1 MTSRIPPRMP
11 RMPRTP
17 CTPRT
22 GFRLLALAA
31 SLIASLAGTPAHAS
45 GGYEPV
51 DLFFATT
58 RPDQPVREFVER
70 PAGYYTDYLVPYQV
84 LWYWRLHGQAFSP
97 EAVRVFSELLDKLP
111 REDNGM
117 DDTDTAWTAW
127 REARGSAYAKLG
139 RPLAEPAKPATP
151 PSQQAPQWNADSLQ
165 ASPNCFYGDA
175 FRNATKTLGQRLALA
190 AGDKAAVP
198 FVLHW
203 LQMQDSVFDT
213 CNEKAAAVAAP
224 ALPAGAPA
232 WLKDDHAYQL
242 AAQRFYADDL
252 AGADTAFAE
261 IADSAASKASPWRDL
276 AAYMRLRVLARQ
288 NPGSEPSFSE
298 GDGPGKESPE
308 ALRQQAALSKAVDAI
323 ALPLLKNPRMQ
334 PLHASVHRL
343 AEALRIRYLTPGTR
357 LQRLADSL
365 KTPGAPEEAAAR
377 LLLLNHEFRNCAIAG
392 CAYVGPEQKSDLV
405 QWLSTVRGFD
415 GPAGGLTAQATWR
428 ETFSWRSY
436 QRTRDLAWLMAAAS
450 LVPVS
455 AAADDPREAQLQ
467 AALAAVPAEHPARFA
482 ATQLRAQ
489 RLFAQGRFEAARE
502 LVAPSVDSPLIA
514 HSLSGQNLVKALLLP
529 TASSEEEWR
538 RLAIRP
544 VVARNDPEAQEARPS
559 AVPLASAFD
568 DDVARFLNTRA
579 PLAMWLRLAADPALA
594 PALRDTLLET
604 AWTRAVLAEDYAA
617 ARRAAALR
625 TASAPK
631 PTAQAPA
638 RSSGQGPDPLAGMR
652 RSMALATTDKA
663 AWRRLLLERMAS
675 TTETLQP
682 PHWPDAGWD
691 IRPTPLRPGL
701 VRTYDR
707 GATIGSYGKWCH
719 TLGVPTT
726 GPQAAGQADFDMPA
740 FLPQPERAQQ
750 AALVARLRA
759 VPQDS
764 VYFTQESLAL
774 MQRDRADPLVPQA
787 LSVAVK
793 MARYTCQDKAV
804 GDWSRKGLQAL
815 HANYPTSS
823 WAAGTPYWYGGR

>member
-1 MTSRIPPRMP
+1 MIHSIPRAK
-11 RMPRTP
+11 RA
-17 CTPRT
+17 
-22 GFRLLALAA
+22 GFRSLMRSVPRAVSRVAPLVASLLAA
-31 SLIASLAGTPAHAS
+31 TAHAS
-45 GGYEPV
+45 GGGDPV

-84 LWYWRLHGQAFSP
+84 LWYWRLHGQALSP
-97 EAVRVFSELLDKLP
+97 EAVRVFSDLLEKLP

-190 AGDKAAVP
+190 AGDKAAAP

-213 CNEKAAAVAAP
+213 CNEKAAATPAP
-224 ALPAGAPA
+224 ELPARAPA

-252 AGADTAFAE
+252 DGADTAFTE
-261 IADSAASKASPWRDL
+261 IADSKASPWRDL

-308 ALRQQAALSKAVDAI
+308 ALRQQAALTKAVDAI
-323 ALPLLKNPRMQ
+323 ALPLLKNPRVQ

-365 KTPGAPEEAAAR
+365 KTPGTPEVAAAR
-377 LLLLNHEFRNCAIAG
+377 LLLLNHEFRTCAIAG
-392 CAYVGPEQKSDLV
+392 CAYVGPAQKSDLV

-415 GPAGGLTAQATWR
+415 GPSGGLGSQATWR
-428 ETFSWRSY
+428 ETVSWSSY
-436 QRTRDLAWLMAAAS
+436 QRTHDLAWLMAAAS

-467 AALAAVPAEHPARFA
+467 AALAAVPEDHPARFA

-489 RLFAQGRFEAARE
+489 RLFAQGRFKAARE
-502 LVAPSVDSPLIA
+502 LVAPSMDSPLIA

-529 TASSEEEWR
+529 TAVSEEEWR

-544 VVARNDPEAQEARPS
+544 VVARSDPEAQEARPS

-579 PLAMWLRLAADPALA
+579 PLPMWLRLAADPALA

-617 ARRAAALR
+617 ARRAAELR
-625 TASAPK
+625 IASAPK
-631 PTAQAPA
+631 PTAQAPTKG
-638 RSSGQGPDPLAGMR
+638 SGQGPDPLAGMR
-652 RSMALATTDKA
+652 RSLTLAPTDTA
-663 AWRRLLLERMAS
+663 AWHRLLLERMAS

-691 IRPTPLRPGL
+691 IRPTPLKPGL

-707 GATIGSYGKWCH
+707 GATIGSYGKWCN

-726 GPQAAGQADFDMPA
+726 GSQAAGQADFDMPA
-740 FLPQPERAQQ
+740 FLPQQERAQQ
-750 AALVARLRA
+750 AALVARLRT

-815 HANYPTSS
+815 HANYPKST
-823 WAAGTPYWYGGR
+823 WAASTPYWYGGR